1 LQQDFETLIN
11 SFIENK
17 IGICDHFIQ
26 ENLATHLK
34 MNLLSLHQQKLL
46 LKAGV
51 GNDAKLQVDKL
62 IRSDSIYWLD
72 RVHDNNYETEF
83 LDLIDG
89 FIKYLNMSCYAGI
102 TSSEFH
108 YSLYEKNSFYKTH
121 LDQFENNSSRKFS
134 MISYLN
140 KDWKTN
146 DGGELMIHQNSHHQS
161 ISPIQGKTILF
172 KSNELLHEVLL
183 TNQRR
188 FSITGW
194 LKTN

>member
-1 LQQDFETLIN
+1 MQQDFETLIN

-17 IGICDHFIQ
+17 IGICNHFIK
-26 ENLATHLK
+26 EDLATQLK
-34 MNLLSLHQQKLL
+34 MNLLHLNQQKLL
-46 LKAGV
+46 TKAGI
-51 GNDAKLQVDKL
+51 GNESKLQVDKS

-72 RVHDNNYETEF
+72 RTHLNSYETEF
-83 LDLIDG
+83 LDLIDE
-89 FIKYLNMSCYAGI
+89 FLKYLNMSCYAGI

-108 YSLYEKNSFYKTH
+108 YSLYEKDSFYKTH
-121 LDQFENNSSRKFS
+121 LDQFNNNSSRKFS

-140 KDWKTN
+140 KDWKKN
-146 DGGELMIHQNSHHQS
+146 DGGELMIHQNNHHQS

-172 KSNELLHEVLL
+172 KSDELLHEVLL